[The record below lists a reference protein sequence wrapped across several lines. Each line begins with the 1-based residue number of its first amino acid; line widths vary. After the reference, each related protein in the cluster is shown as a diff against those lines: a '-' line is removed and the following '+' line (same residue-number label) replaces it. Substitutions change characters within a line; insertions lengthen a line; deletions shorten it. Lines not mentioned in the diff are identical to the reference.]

1 MRIAAWQLLKE
12 EMSAAAPAVLGEVQ
26 QRRAKADEASLL
38 EVRQRAAML
47 LSEAAADGKLEK
59 AGKTAAAAE
68 EASQPAYNYDSDFE
82 EFLSKPKAEEAAP
95 AAPQAYNY
103 DSDFEE
109 FLSKPKAEE
118 AAPAA
123 PQAYSYDSDFE
134 EFLSKP
140 KEPAVPAAGSE
151 GERALQLRIRSQIL
165 AALNDG
171 SLEEAL
177 IGVGAGQGEA
187 ADDVRQ
193 RIEKQLIAALED
205 GSLEEAIQTSLA
217 PSAPTPAPAAP
228 VASSPRVDPK
238 TVEEFSAKMFM
249 EAFSEKGRRLDTLMR
264 SIAEAEAQIKQR
276 EQRCQ
281 QLQAH
286 VSQHKLELAHLDLD
300 FEWCSK
306 LLDSAEARRG
316 ELQAAQRKLLG
327 TLHGKM
333 YELADVT
340 TAPLTSRA
348 VEGSRSPRGCG
359 GVEEHDSGRPAELGR
374 SFVPSLAIGRV

>member
-1 MRIAAWQLLKE
+1 
-12 EMSAAAPAVLGEVQ
+12 
-26 QRRAKADEASLL
+26 
-38 EVRQRAAML
+38 
-47 LSEAAADGKLEK
+47 
-59 AGKTAAAAE
+59 
-68 EASQPAYNYDSDFE
+68 
-82 EFLSKPKAEEAAP
+82 
-95 AAPQAYNY
+95 
-103 DSDFEE
+103 
-109 FLSKPKAEE
+109 
-118 AAPAA
+118 
-123 PQAYSYDSDFE
+123 
-134 EFLSKP
+134 
-140 KEPAVPAAGSE
+140 
-151 GERALQLRIRSQIL
+151 IRSQIL

-217 PSAPTPAPAAP
+217 PSPPPTAAP
-228 VASSPRVDPK
+228 VASAPGVDPK
-238 TVEEFSAKMFM
+238 TVEEFSAKMFL

-316 ELQAAQRKLLG
+316 ELQAAQ
-327 TLHGKM
+327 
-333 YELADVT
+333 
-340 TAPLTSRA
+340 
-348 VEGSRSPRGCG
+348 
-359 GVEEHDSGRPAELGR
+359 
-374 SFVPSLAIGRV
+374 

>member
-1 MRIAAWQLLKE
+1 ALIG
-12 EMSAAAPAVLGEVQ
+12 LG
-26 QRRAKADEASLL
+26 AGKGT
-38 EVRQRAAML
+38 
-47 LSEAAADGKLEK
+47 AAADVLGFDPLAHITSPE
-59 AGKTAAAAE
+59 
-68 EASQPAYNYDSDFE
+68 D
-82 EFLSKPKAEEAAP
+82 
-95 AAPQAYNY
+95 
-103 DSDFEE
+103 
-109 FLSKPKAEE
+109 
-118 AAPAA
+118 
-123 PQAYSYDSDFE
+123 
-134 EFLSKP
+134 
-140 KEPAVPAAGSE
+140 
-151 GERALQLRIRSQIL
+151 I
-165 AALNDG
+165 AALENK

-177 IGVGAGQGEA
+177 IGLGAGQGTA
-187 ADDVRQ
+187 AGDVRQ

-217 PSAPTPAPAAP
+217 PSPPPVVPAP
-228 VASSPRVDPK
+228 VASAPRADPK
-238 TVEEFSAKMFM
+238 TVEEFSAKMFL

-316 ELQAAQRKLLG
+316 DLQAAQRKLLG

-340 TAPLTSRA
+340 TTPLTSRA
-348 VEGSRSPRGCG
+348 VEGSRSPR
-359 GVEEHDSGRPAELGR
+359 
-374 SFVPSLAIGRV
+374 VPNPSASCLR